1 MATGILKGDIVNDGF
16 SQLRIS
22 GITVSPGKEDL
33 ALSIDR
39 LENLM
44 AEMND
49 RDICLDW
56 NTEDSPDLNTPSGI
70 KRSQRFAIACIL
82 ATRLVPDFG
91 KGKEPD
97 PILFKN
103 ASAQS
108 SFLYSSTANPQ
119 QTQYPNR
126 QAVGSGNRRSRY
138 RRFYNEPTRVP
149 NTCESIRMVIGNI
162 DNFVEH
168 FDAWLIDPE
177 DLTSFTIESDT
188 GLTIVSSAISTSNKD
203 VNYQISA
210 VGANAIKSDE
220 FLQVKIVATSTT
232 GRIETRLINFEL
244 INLNDVPST

>member
-1 MATGILKGDIVNDGF
+1 MSNLKGDIVNDGF

-22 GITVSPGKEDL
+22 GITCDPGSEDKKL
-33 ALSIDR
+33 AIDR

-44 AEMND
+44 QEMKD
-49 RDICLDW
+49 RDVCLDW

-91 KGKEPD
+91 KGEKPD

-103 ASAQS
+103 AGAQS
-108 SFLYSSTANPQ
+108 SFLYSSTANPR
-119 QTQYPNR
+119 QTQYPGR
-126 QAVGSGNRRSRY
+126 QAVGSGNLRRH
-138 RRFYNEPTRVP
+138 RRFYREPARVP
-149 NTCESIRMVIGNI
+149 NTCESIQMVIGNI

-177 DLTSFTIESDT
+177 DLASYTIESDT
-188 GLTIVSSAISTSNKD
+188 GLTIVSDTISATNKNI
-203 VNYQISA
+203 NYQVSA
-210 VGANAIKSDE
+210 VGGNSVRSDG

-244 INLNDVPST
+244 INLDDVPST